1 MRALKTGICHSLALF
16 AMLSLAAPLL
26 AQLQPA
32 PVVVPVEATP
42 QPGTASAQ
50 SEVQMGDLSKIEQV
64 IGKDLTKVA
73 EIFHDIWKIEIISKP
88 TVTVGTLASG
98 IVLLSLSYIISGI
111 VSRWVAR
118 KVLASFGVSKNAV
131 APLQSLTFYS
141 LLAMFTMLS
150 LTVLD
155 VPITAFSFLGGAVA
169 IGAGFGSQNIIN
181 NFISGLILLV
191 ERPIRVGDVIE
202 FDGMTG
208 TVSQIGARSTKIGTG
223 VNHDIIVPNSKLL
236 ETSVVNWTLS
246 DDIVGANVTVG
257 VAYGSPTRE
266 VERLLLLAAN
276 QHDYVLKDPA
286 ADVILAEFGAD
297 ALQFKLRVWINL
309 RAARRVQVESDLRF
323 AIDELFA
330 ARGIVMSYPQRDVH
344 LNVLRPVEVRMA
356 QPVVGL
362 AKAA

>member
-1 MRALKTGICHSLALF
+1 MRALFAPMSRCLALLTAFSLSAPLF
-16 AMLSLAAPLL
+16 AQTPPVILPVEDPAAP
-26 AQLQPA
+26 
-32 PVVVPVEATP
+32 
-42 QPGTASAQ
+42 
-50 SEVQMGDLSKIEQV
+50 EVKLGDLSTIQQ
-64 IGKDLTKVA
+64 ILGKDLAKTA
-73 EIFHDIWKIEIISKP
+73 EIVRDIWEMEIVRKP
-88 TVTVGTLASG
+88 SVTVGTLAGG
-98 IVLLSLSYIISGI
+98 IVLLALTYLGASMI
-111 VSRWVAR
+111 SRWVAR
-118 KVLASFGVSKNAV
+118 KLLAHFGVSKNAI
-131 APLQSLTFYS
+131 APLQSLTFYV

-150 LTVLD
+150 LTILEI
-155 VPITAFSFLGGAVA
+155 PITAFSFLGGAVA
-169 IGAGFGSQNIIN
+169 IGAGFGSQNVIN

-276 QHDYVLKDPA
+276 QHPYVLKDPA
-286 ADVILAEFGAD
+286 SDVILADFGAD

-309 RAARRVQVESDLRF
+309 RATRRVQVESDLRF

-330 ARGIVMSYPQRDVH
+330 TRGIVMAYPQRDIH

-356 QPVVGL
+356 QPATL